1 MNRRLVGPALVA
13 LLAAP
18 LLASPAAAQP
28 APSAPAGA
36 ARGKA
41 SPDAKWIFSGQAMGT
56 VIQITFWHDDEAAAA
71 AAAGAVFD
79 EMKRLDRVMTTWIP
93 ESEVSQVNAAAG
105 VSAVKVSDETFEVI
119 ARGTEMAQKSNG
131 LFDLTVGSYKGL
143 WKFDEDMDGTLPAPA
158 EVAARKKLV
167 NWRDVVLDK
176 KARTVK
182 LRRKGMSITL
192 GGIAKG
198 YAVDKCAALLRE
210 KGFSDFILQAGGD
223 MYVSGK
229 KDVAPWVVGIRDPRG
244 ARDAMFAVAPVE
256 DHSFSTSGD
265 YERGF
270 VKDDIRYHHIL
281 DPRTAFPA
289 TASRSVTVLAKD
301 AFTAD
306 AWSKVL
312 FIMGWKRAMP
322 LVEKMPD
329 FEAVFVDADNQVHV
343 SSGLKDKLKIL
354 RPPTA
359 GK

>member
-1 MNRRLVGPALVA
+1 MNRR
-13 LLAAP
+13 
-18 LLASPAAAQP
+18 PAAALFAAASLIVGVAGLSGPVGAQP
-28 APSAPAGA
+28 VAPAQSP
-36 ARGKA
+36 A
-41 SPDAKWIFSGQAMGT
+41 SPDAKWVFSGQAMGT

-71 AAAGAVFD
+71 AAAGAVFE
-79 EMKRLDRVMTTWIP
+79 EMKRLDPEMTTWHP

-119 ARGTEMAQKSNG
+119 ARGTEMAQRSKG

-167 NWRDVVLDK
+167 NWRDVILDK

-198 YAVDKCAALLRE
+198 YAVDKSAALLRE

-223 MYVSGK
+223 MFVSGK
-229 KDVAPWVVGIRDPRG
+229 KDTAPWVVGIRDPRG

-270 VKDDIRYHHIL
+270 VKGDVRYHHIL

-329 FEAVFVDADNQVHV
+329 FEAVFIDADNNVHV
-343 SSGLKDKLKIL
+343 SSGLKGKLKIL
-354 RPPTA
+354 RPPTP
-359 GK
+359 GR